1 MRALYG
7 QQQVFNHLIRDNIIK
22 TDLEWQLTYVQG
34 LQQEIAELLEH
45 IDWNPRWKDDSRN
58 DQTSIALEL
67 ADITKYLLC
76 LWQAFGFQYDEML
89 RWIEQKSDIVEF
101 RATQRF
107 RYPPENQN
115 VLFVDLDGTIADWRR
130 GFLEWMMTEP
140 TGFLNCHSKDS
151 LKSLSMDMDF
161 DWTYSD
167 YKRLKDDFE
176 WQGGYANLPP
186 FQDAIE
192 LLQTWQNSFVQPYVV
207 VCTARP
213 VDIARVY
220 YDTFSWLD
228 TYQLTAHEIHM
239 VGDERVQLAME
250 MKDRGNTVIMLED
263 NPHLAMR
270 AAVNNLH
277 VVMRAFPY
285 NKLAIHYNI
294 HRTSDFS
301 TLKGLMK

>member
-7 QQQVFNHLIRDNIIK
+7 QQQVFNHFIRDNIIK

-76 LWQAFGFQYDEML
+76 LWQAFGFDYEDML
-89 RWIEQKSDIVEF
+89 KWIEQKSDIVEF
-101 RATQRF
+101 RAAQKF
-107 RYPPENQN
+107 IDPPVNRN
-115 VLFVDLDGTIADWRR
+115 VLFVDLDGTIANWRR
-130 GFLEWMMTEP
+130 GFLEW
-140 TGFLNCHSKDS
+140 
-151 LKSLSMDMDF
+151 LKKGGALLRCDTDPLTTLSMDLDF
-161 DWTYSD
+161 GWSYSM
-167 YKRLKDDFE
+167 YQEFKTAFE
-176 WQGGYANLPP
+176 WQGGYATLPP

-192 LLQTWQNSFVQPYVV
+192 LLQTWQNSLVSPYVV
-207 VCTARP
+207 ICTARP

-228 TYQLTAHEIHM
+228 TYQLTAHEIHV

-270 AAVNNLH
+270 AAANNLH

-285 NKLAIHYNI
+285 NKLAIHHNI

-301 TLKGLMK
+301 GLKGLIK

>member
-1 MRALYG
+1 MKALFEL
-7 QQQVFNHLIRDNIIK
+7 QKHFNDYIRDNIIK

-101 RATQRF
+101 RAIQRF

-115 VLFVDLDGTIADWRR
+115 VLFVDLDGTIADWRE
-130 GFLEWMMTEP
+130 GFLEWIPLLQPDPLT
-140 TGFLNCHSKDS
+140 
-151 LKSLSMDMDF
+151 SLSLDIDMGLP
-161 DWTYSD
+161 YSE
-167 YKRLKDDFE
+167 YKQLKDDFE

-192 LLQTWQNSFVQPYVV
+192 LLQTWQNSSVQPYVV

-228 TYQLTAHEIHM
+228 TYRLTVHEIHM

-270 AAVNNLH
+270 AAANNLH

-285 NKLAIHYNI
+285 NESAVHYNI

-301 TLKGLMK
+301 GLKGLLK